1 MRGNSLGI
9 DVGIEWE
16 SGNWTGFPCDLLP
29 ENCVTRTVK
38 TWLGWPRE
46 GPPLPSVRLRW
57 VSRYCGLYSGRAHV
71 SPEAAGDGGVS
82 PEAAGDGGPVRPRH
96 PGCLVQPERAEGPRD
111 DPAAGVHGPARLQG
125 RTSVQFQR
133 HQAGGSAGGADPCGL
148 AERDRIAEFKEVVVR
163 MSVIRSPGPV

>member
-9 DVGIEWE
+9 DVGMLWE
-16 SGNWTGFPCDLLP
+16 RWNWTGFPCDLPP
-29 ENCVTRTVK
+29 ENCTTRTVK

-57 VSRYCGLYSGRAHV
+57 VSRYCGLYPARAH
-71 SPEAAGDGGVS
+71 VS

-125 RTSVQFQR
+125 RASAQFQR
-133 HQAGGSAGGADPCGL
+133 HQRVDLPEERIHAG
-148 AERDRIAEFKEVVVR
+148 
-163 MSVIRSPGPV
+163 